1 MRGPVRRRRAA
12 GRDLGGDV
20 VSALPADRDYANALA
35 NARRNFA
42 VVLVSQENGAPITF
56 QQTERLRSPIR
67 LAERTA
73 KGGCFMAAF
82 RMLEAV

>member
-1 MRGPVRRRRAA
+1 M
-12 GRDLGGDV
+12 
-20 VSALPADRDYANALA
+20 SALPTDRDYAVALA

-42 VVLVSQENGAPITF
+42 VLLVSQENGAPITF
-56 QQTERLRSPIR
+56 QQTERLRSRIHA
-67 LAERTA
+67 AERTA